1 MKKHLVHIAATLTIL
16 VAVGI
21 TASGQITRKMT
32 VTVPFDFHI
41 GKTVLPAGNY
51 TVYGTSAPSG
61 DGFLMADNDGGPR
74 VFFIAHPVKAGKTRS
89 VARLDFRRYNDKYF
103 LARVW
108 SAGSNIGRELQ
119 QSGLERDVAKP
130 AERNVA
136 RKASKPEVVTITSE

>member
-21 TASGQITRKMT
+21 TASAQITRTMT

-41 GKTVLPAGNY
+41 GKTALPAGTY
-51 TVYGTSAPSG
+51 TVYDTRTQSG
-61 DGFLMADNDGGPR
+61 DGFLMADDDGGPR
-74 VFFIAHPVKAGKTRS
+74 VFFIAQPVKTGKTRS

-103 LARVW
+103 LTRIW

-119 QSGLERDVAKP
+119 QSGLEREVAKTG
-130 AERNVA
+130 ERNVA
-136 RKASKPEVVTITSE
+136 RKASKPESVTITSE